1 MFILLF
7 DYIMSNLKFIK
18 AGVSISSVIAKETIL
33 SKIINTVNVFSI
45 DVAHKNFDDLQRKY
59 IDTILKL
66 DDSKTIIL
74 ETKWEEITS
83 KNMNTVSLSEWDSIN
98 LEYSAILEDD
108 NSSLFINY
116 THILELPLG
125 TIMWFE
131 GSSIEFKVV
140 DKSNDIVKLLVVRTG
155 EVVLWQKILFQNYV
169 PKVSFLSEKDKKN
182 VIRGL
187 QSGINV
193 LSAWSIRTFE
203 DILDMKKFL
212 QANNGQGMK
221 VYARLD
227 SENMNDKLDEI
238 IKTADGIVLHH
249 DDWDN
254 IEDYEWDLI
263 SKIKNYGKPIIIAL
277 SEKDVKDTP
286 SLEKK
291 LEYYISVAV
300 DVVTISESVLNI
312 VESPLD
318 YIQYIFNLLNESELS
333 YSEHTISRSL
343 DYYKNNIVHEWNYMI
358 SLLPQLI
365 KDTGAK
371 IVLCY
376 TWEGITAAKVSSLW
390 MDIPLLMF
398 TRDDFSYRY
407 NNLLRW
413 VKWYK
418 IWQTSTYQ
426 VFKQIG
432 KEMIRIYFKGN
443 ISLDD
448 KVIILNIIEAE
459 KDKEVD
465 GLINGIEIYKF
476 KNI

>member
-1 MFILLF
+1 
-7 DYIMSNLKFIK
+7 MSNLKFIK

-83 KNMNTVSLSEWDSIN
+83 KNMTSFTLSEWDFIN
-98 LEYSAILEDD
+98 LEYSSILEDD

-116 THILELPLG
+116 THINELPLN
-125 TIMWFE
+125 TIMGFE
-131 GSSIEFKVV
+131 WSSVELKVV
-140 DKSNDIVKLLVVRTG
+140 DKSNDIIKLLVVRTWD
-155 EVVLWQKILFQNYV
+155 VVLWQKILFQNYI

-182 VIRGL
+182 VIRWL

-193 LSAWSIRTFE
+193 LSAWSIRTS
-203 DILDMKKFL
+203 DDVLDMKKFL
-212 QANNGQGMK
+212 DSNNGQWMK

-227 SENMNDKLDEI
+227 SSNMNDTLDDI
-238 IKTADGIVLHH
+238 IKTSDWIVLHH
-249 DDWDN
+249 DDW
-254 IEDYEWDLI
+254 EDIDSYEWNLVK
-263 SKIKNYGKPIIIAL
+263 KIKSYGKPVIIAL
-277 SEKDVKDTP
+277 SESDTKDVQL
-286 SLEKK
+286 LEKRLK
-291 LEYYISVAV
+291 YYISLAV
-300 DVVTISESVLNI
+300 DVLTISESVLNV
-312 VESPLD
+312 VENPLD
-318 YIQYIFNLLNESELS
+318 YIQYVFNLLNDSEVL
-333 YSEHTISRSL
+333 YSENPVSRDF
-343 DYYKNNIVHEWNYMI
+343 DYYKNNVVHEWNYMI
-358 SLLPQLI
+358 SLLPKLI
-365 KDTGAK
+365 KDTWAK

-376 TWEGITAAKVSSLW
+376 TGDWITAAKVSSLW
-390 MDIPLLMF
+390 MDTPLLMF

-426 VFKQIG
+426 VFKQIW

-448 KVIILNIIEAE
+448 KVIILNIIESE

-465 GLINGIEIYKF
+465 WLINWIEIYKF